1 WRVEPLGA
9 RAAPSSGTPGLDTL
23 FTKKEA
29 KPGTDGTMSWSVD
42 VYNGASGDDFV
53 LMLKE
58 LVLPNGQR
66 RPYSMWLAGSYPR
79 ALDGLCKLL
88 SLDMR
93 VIDPAWIGMK
103 LRKLLSYA
111 EPLGDFMARVPG
123 EDRQENYPS
132 TVAYIARLIIHRYAM
147 LGVLDER
154 GLPLSDMGVLEMP
167 EDDGVMPVANAPGY
181 TQASAVVAGKLC
193 TECGNMAVIRKD
205 GCEFCTACGAIGA
218 CG

>member
-1 WRVEPLGA
+1 
-9 RAAPSSGTPGLDTL
+9 
-23 FTKKEA
+23 
-29 KPGTDGTMSWSVD
+29 
-42 VYNGASGDDFV
+42 
-53 LMLKE
+53 
-58 LVLPNGQR
+58 VLPNGQR
-66 RPYSMWLAGSYPR
+66 RPYSVWMAGVYPR

-103 LRKLLSYA
+103 LRKLLTYD

-123 EDRQENYPS
+123 AERQENFPS
-132 TVAYIARLIIHRYAM
+132 TIAYIARLIIHRYAM

-154 GLPLSDMGVLEMP
+154 GYPIREMGVLEIPDRDREP
-167 EDDGVMPVANAPGY
+167 EISEFRP
-181 TQASAVVAGKLC
+181 VAGKRC
-193 TECGNMAVIRKD
+193 VECGNATVIKKD